1 MRTQDISSLA
11 FSLGNLQ
18 VMYRVTSSKQEENEG
33 LSSITRKKA
42 MAHVRERMAAFG
54 TSKNVKM
61 TVRNVIL
68 STFSC
73 SLYLMNKNG

>member
-1 MRTQDISSLA
+1 
-11 FSLGNLQ
+11 
-18 VMYRVTSSKQEENEG
+18 
-33 LSSITRKKA
+33 